1 MRYEMF
7 VVCSVRS
14 GKKTWHRFSLGYVES
29 LVYSTKYPDMRTT
42 LYMQVSMNDHKRP
55 KISVVIPTHNRVDLL
70 SRAIRSVLNQVE
82 QGFEIIVVDDAS
94 TTDPAGV
101 IDEFKD
107 SRIRLIRHAQSKG
120 GGAARNTG
128 ICNAIGDYVAF
139 LDDDDEWLKTK
150 LETQLRMF
158 ARYPD
163 VGMSYTGFF
172 IVDQSTGLTNQ
183 IVRPKPLIRLRNH
196 LLKQNVV
203 GTTSTVM
210 VKKACLGGSV
220 MFDENLGSCQ
230 DWDFYLKIVKVC
242 SVQCVSEPL
251 VFHYFH
257 ENRIT
262 RNSAAVIH
270 GHTTVFSRI
279 ANETNVS
286 QAVVSYHHFKL
297 GRLYLQF
304 GDSKSARRELLE
316 SISLFPLRVET
327 YGYLAASFL
336 TASMYLGLSVVRQ
349 KTISIFIH
357 CYNNFKLK

>member
-1 MRYEMF
+1 MNALNISEIP
-7 VVCSVRS
+7 
-14 GKKTWHRFSLGYVES
+14 ES
-29 LVYSTKYPDMRTT
+29 AVNRCDI
-42 LYMQVSMNDHKRP
+42 KRP
-55 KISVVIPTHNRVDLL
+55 CISVVIPTYNRVDLL
-70 SRAIRSVLNQVE
+70 SRAIRSVLAQTE
-82 QGFEIIVVDDAS
+82 QDFEIIVVDDAS

-101 IDEFKD
+101 IDEFKEG
-107 SRIRLIRHAQSKG
+107 RIRLIRHAQSKG

-128 ICNAIGDYVAF
+128 IRNALGGYVAF

-158 ARYPD
+158 TRYPD

-183 IVRPKPLIRLRNH
+183 IVRPKPLIMLRNH

-203 GTTSTVM
+203 GTTSTIM

-230 DWDFYLKIVKVC
+230 DWDFYLKIAKVC
-242 SVQCVSEPL
+242 PVQCVSEPL

-262 RNSAAVIH
+262 RNSAAVIQ

-279 ANETNVS
+279 TNETNVS
-286 QAVVSYHHFKL
+286 KALVSYHHFKL
-297 GRLYLQF
+297 GRIYLQF

-316 SISLFPLRVET
+316 SINLFPWRIET
-327 YGYLAASFL
+327 YGYLAASL
-336 TASMYLGLSVVRQ
+336 ASASMYTRLSAARQ
-349 KTISIFIH
+349 RIISNIILRYGKAERH
-357 CYNNFKLK
+357 